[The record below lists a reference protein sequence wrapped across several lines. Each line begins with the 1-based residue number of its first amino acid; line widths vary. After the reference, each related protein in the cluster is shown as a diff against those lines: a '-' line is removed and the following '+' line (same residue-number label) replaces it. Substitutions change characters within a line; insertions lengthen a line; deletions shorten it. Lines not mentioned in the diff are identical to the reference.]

1 MQLVVVGA
9 TPAVAAIV
17 AQTSTL
23 MVYVVFALSASATA
37 SIDTPAVGAA
47 GLWLWLSVSH
57 WWQLLPLFDCFHGLV
72 CHWQCH

>member
-1 MQLVVVGA
+1 MVGA

-47 GLWLWLSVSH
+47 GVWLWLSVSF
-57 WWQLLPLFDCFHGLV
+57 WWRVDVHP
-72 CHWQCH
+72 